1 MTAAFSVA
9 SRTKY
14 RLLTATLIAAFIGTA
29 HLVWAQTSEAPPSKS
44 RTVKVTGF
52 INGCYK
58 PNKWQVWII
67 GVRPNNFESP
77 TFVVGRDGRFTF
89 SLDTDKVQPGD
100 YGLRFGYTRA
110 GAGYYRF
117 TINSADVNLGKV
129 GECDV

>member
-1 MTAAFSVA
+1 MVA
-9 SRTKY
+9 CFDAGHGLSARIIQVSPSRPKT
-14 RLLTATLIAAFIGTA
+14 I
-29 HLVWAQTSEAPPSKS
+29 
-44 RTVKVTGF
+44 KVTGF
-52 INGCYK
+52 INSCYK

-67 GVRPNNFESP
+67 GVRPNTFESP

-117 TINSADVNLGKV
+117 AINSADVNLGEV